1 VSAPVRLAYRADH
14 PLVRHVGLRDIVG
27 DIVRL
32 RARGVALGE
41 LASVRNPDGVAALA
55 RVVELEGELVSLQV
69 LAGAKGLSTDA
80 SVRFLGRPMRAPFS
94 DNVLG
99 RVLGGAGEPMDGGP
113 RLDFE
118 PAVDI
123 GGPPVNPVMR
133 VLPRRMIHTRVPMID
148 VFNCLVE
155 SQKIPIFSVA
165 GEPYNALLARI
176 AFQADADVI
185 VFVGLGLIFDDY
197 HFFRASF
204 EEHGVFHRTV
214 MFVNLASDPIVERIL
229 APDLALAVAE
239 RFAVERGLR
248 VLVLM
253 TDMTAWC
260 DALREVGITL
270 ERIPANRGYLGDL
283 YTQLATRYEKACDFK
298 GAGSVTILSVT
309 TMPGNDVTHPVPD
322 NTGYITEGQ
331 FYLHDGML
339 DPFGSLSRLK
349 QHVIGKVT
357 REDHAQLMNAMVRLY
372 AGAQQAE
379 RKRAMAFDLSAFDC
393 KLLEFGRLFR
403 ERMMRVEVSLPLE
416 RALDLGWQ
424 MLAQCFE
431 PHELLIK
438 QALVDKYFPRAS
450 AAH

>member
-1 VSAPVRLAYRADH
+1 
-14 PLVRHVGLRDIVG
+14 
-27 DIVRL
+27 
-32 RARGVALGE
+32 
-41 LASVRNPDGVAALA
+41 
-55 RVVELEGELVSLQV
+55 
-69 LAGAKGLSTDA
+69 
-80 SVRFLGRPMRAPFS
+80 
-94 DNVLG
+94 
-99 RVLGGAGEPMDGGP
+99 
-113 RLDFE
+113 
-118 PAVDI
+118 
-123 GGPPVNPVMR
+123 
-133 VLPRRMIHTRVPMID
+133 
-148 VFNCLVE
+148 VE

-176 AFQADADVI
+176 GFQADADVI